1 MEFDVNRPIY
11 LQIYDTICDQL
22 LSGALVPDGRI
33 PSVREYG
40 AQLGVNPNTIMRTYE
55 KLTTDGIIY
64 NKRGLGFFI
73 SQDAREKVLEYKKT
87 EFVNE
92 TVPKIRRQL
101 QLLGFGPEIFNQVND
116 YESIKIHFGHNAG
129 RSRSH
134 ILRHTFRQGQ
144 NAQGIGRS

>member
-11 LQIYDTICDQL
+11 LQIYDTICDQVL
-22 LSGALVPDGRI
+22 LGALVPDGRI

-101 QLLGFGPEIFNQVND
+101 QLLGFGPEIFN
-116 YESIKIHFGHNAG
+116 
-129 RSRSH
+129 
-134 ILRHTFRQGQ
+134 
-144 NAQGIGRS
+144 

>member
-11 LQIYDTICDQL
+11 LQIYDTICDQV

-55 KLTTDGIIY
+55 KLTTVGIIY

-101 QLLGFGPEIFNQVND
+101 QLLGFGPEIFN
-116 YESIKIHFGHNAG
+116 
-129 RSRSH
+129 
-134 ILRHTFRQGQ
+134 
-144 NAQGIGRS
+144 

>member
-11 LQIYDTICDQL
+11 LQIYDTICDQV
-22 LSGALVPDGRI
+22 LSGALVQDGRI

-101 QLLGFGPEIFNQVND
+101 QLLGFGPEIFN
-116 YESIKIHFGHNAG
+116 
-129 RSRSH
+129 
-134 ILRHTFRQGQ
+134 
-144 NAQGIGRS
+144 

>member
-11 LQIYDTICDQL
+11 LQIYDTICDQV

-55 KLTTDGIIY
+55 KLTMDGIIY

-101 QLLGFGPEIFNQVND
+101 QLLGFGPEIFN
-116 YESIKIHFGHNAG
+116 
-129 RSRSH
+129 
-134 ILRHTFRQGQ
+134 
-144 NAQGIGRS
+144 

>member
-11 LQIYDTICDQL
+11 LQIYDTICDQV

-55 KLTTDGIIY
+55 KLMTDGIIY

-101 QLLGFGPEIFNQVND
+101 QLLGFGPEIFN
-116 YESIKIHFGHNAG
+116 
-129 RSRSH
+129 
-134 ILRHTFRQGQ
+134 
-144 NAQGIGRS
+144 

>member
-1 MEFDVNRPIY
+1 MEFYVNRPIY
-11 LQIYDTICDQL
+11 LQIYDTICDQV

-101 QLLGFGPEIFNQVND
+101 QLLGFGPEIFN
-116 YESIKIHFGHNAG
+116 
-129 RSRSH
+129 
-134 ILRHTFRQGQ
+134 
-144 NAQGIGRS
+144 

>member
-11 LQIYDTICDQL
+11 LQIYDTICDQV

-55 KLTTDGIIY
+55 KLTTDGIIH

-101 QLLGFGPEIFNQVND
+101 QLLGFGPDIFN
-116 YESIKIHFGHNAG
+116 
-129 RSRSH
+129 
-134 ILRHTFRQGQ
+134 
-144 NAQGIGRS
+144 

>member
-11 LQIYDTICDQL
+11 LQIYDTICDQV

-55 KLTTDGIIY
+55 KLTTYGIIY

-101 QLLGFGPEIFNQVND
+101 QLLGFGPEIFN
-116 YESIKIHFGHNAG
+116 
-129 RSRSH
+129 
-134 ILRHTFRQGQ
+134 
-144 NAQGIGRS
+144 

>member
-11 LQIYDTICDQL
+11 LQIYDTICDQV
-22 LSGALVPDGRI
+22 LSGALVLDGRI

-101 QLLGFGPEIFNQVND
+101 QLLGFGPEIFN
-116 YESIKIHFGHNAG
+116 
-129 RSRSH
+129 
-134 ILRHTFRQGQ
+134 
-144 NAQGIGRS
+144 

>member
-11 LQIYDTICDQL
+11 LQIYDTICDQV
-22 LSGALVPDGRI
+22 LSGALGPDGRI

-101 QLLGFGPEIFNQVND
+101 QLLGFGPEIFN
-116 YESIKIHFGHNAG
+116 
-129 RSRSH
+129 
-134 ILRHTFRQGQ
+134 
-144 NAQGIGRS
+144 

>member
-11 LQIYDTICDQL
+11 LQIYDTICDQV

-33 PSVREYG
+33 QSVREYG

-101 QLLGFGPEIFNQVND
+101 QLLGFGPEIFN
-116 YESIKIHFGHNAG
+116 
-129 RSRSH
+129 
-134 ILRHTFRQGQ
+134 
-144 NAQGIGRS
+144 

>member
-11 LQIYDTICDQL
+11 LQIYDTICDQV
-22 LSGALVPDGRI
+22 LSGVLVPDGRI

-101 QLLGFGPEIFNQVND
+101 QLLGFGPEIFN
-116 YESIKIHFGHNAG
+116 
-129 RSRSH
+129 
-134 ILRHTFRQGQ
+134 
-144 NAQGIGRS
+144 

>member
-11 LQIYDTICDQL
+11 LQILDSICEQILDGKL
-22 LSGALVPDGRI
+22 EPDGRI
-33 PSVREYG
+33 LSVREYG

-101 QLLGFGPEIFNQVND
+101 QLLGFGPEIFN
-116 YESIKIHFGHNAG
+116 
-129 RSRSH
+129 
-134 ILRHTFRQGQ
+134 
-144 NAQGIGRS
+144 

>member
-11 LQIYDTICDQL
+11 LQIYDTICDQV

-55 KLTTDGIIY
+55 KLTADGIIY

-101 QLLGFGPEIFNQVND
+101 QLLGFGPEIFN
-116 YESIKIHFGHNAG
+116 
-129 RSRSH
+129 
-134 ILRHTFRQGQ
+134 
-144 NAQGIGRS
+144 

>member
-1 MEFDVNRPIY
+1 M
-11 LQIYDTICDQL
+11 

-73 SQDAREKVLEYKKT
+73 SQDARKKVLEYKKT

-101 QLLGFGPEIFNQVND
+101 QLLGFGPEIFN
-116 YESIKIHFGHNAG
+116 
-129 RSRSH
+129 
-134 ILRHTFRQGQ
+134 
-144 NAQGIGRS
+144 

>member
-11 LQIYDTICDQL
+11 LQIYDTICDQV

-73 SQDAREKVLEYKKT
+73 SQDARGKVLEYKKT

-101 QLLGFGPEIFNQVND
+101 QLLGFGPEIFN
-116 YESIKIHFGHNAG
+116 
-129 RSRSH
+129 
-134 ILRHTFRQGQ
+134 
-144 NAQGIGRS
+144 

>member
-11 LQIYDTICDQL
+11 LQIYDTICDQV

-73 SQDAREKVLEYKKT
+73 SQDAREKVLECKKT

-101 QLLGFGPEIFNQVND
+101 QLLGFGPEIFN
-116 YESIKIHFGHNAG
+116 
-129 RSRSH
+129 
-134 ILRHTFRQGQ
+134 
-144 NAQGIGRS
+144 

>member
-1 MEFDVNRPIY
+1 MEFDVKRPIY
-11 LQIYDTICDQL
+11 LQIYDTICDQV

-101 QLLGFGPEIFNQVND
+101 QLLGFGPEIFN
-116 YESIKIHFGHNAG
+116 
-129 RSRSH
+129 
-134 ILRHTFRQGQ
+134 
-144 NAQGIGRS
+144 

>member
-11 LQIYDTICDQL
+11 LQIYDTICDQV

-73 SQDAREKVLEYKKT
+73 SQDARDKVLEYKKT

-101 QLLGFGPEIFNQVND
+101 HLLGFGPEIFN
-116 YESIKIHFGHNAG
+116 
-129 RSRSH
+129 
-134 ILRHTFRQGQ
+134 
-144 NAQGIGRS
+144 

>member
-11 LQIYDTICDQL
+11 LQIYDTICDQV
-22 LSGALVPDGRI
+22 LSGELVPDGRI

-101 QLLGFGPEIFNQVND
+101 QLLGFGPEIFN
-116 YESIKIHFGHNAG
+116 
-129 RSRSH
+129 
-134 ILRHTFRQGQ
+134 
-144 NAQGIGRS
+144 

>member
-11 LQIYDTICDQL
+11 LQIYDTICDQV

-40 AQLGVNPNTIMRTYE
+40 ALLGVNPNTIMRTYE

-101 QLLGFGPEIFNQVND
+101 QLLGFGPEIFN
-116 YESIKIHFGHNAG
+116 
-129 RSRSH
+129 
-134 ILRHTFRQGQ
+134 
-144 NAQGIGRS
+144 

>member
-11 LQIYDTICDQL
+11 LQIYDTICDQV

-40 AQLGVNPNTIMRTYE
+40 AQLGVNPNTIMRTYK

-73 SQDAREKVLEYKKT
+73 SQDVREKVLEYKKT

-101 QLLGFGPEIFNQVND
+101 QLLGFGPEIFN
-116 YESIKIHFGHNAG
+116 
-129 RSRSH
+129 
-134 ILRHTFRQGQ
+134 
-144 NAQGIGRS
+144 

>member
-11 LQIYDTICDQL
+11 LQIYDTICDQV

-33 PSVREYG
+33 PSVRECG

-73 SQDAREKVLEYKKT
+73 SQDAREKILEYKKT

-101 QLLGFGPEIFNQVND
+101 QLLGFGPEIFN
-116 YESIKIHFGHNAG
+116 
-129 RSRSH
+129 
-134 ILRHTFRQGQ
+134 
-144 NAQGIGRS
+144 

>member
-1 MEFDVNRPIY
+1 MEFDVNKPIY
-11 LQIYDTICDQL
+11 LQIYDTICDQV

-101 QLLGFGPEIFNQVND
+101 QLLGFSPEIFN
-116 YESIKIHFGHNAG
+116 
-129 RSRSH
+129 
-134 ILRHTFRQGQ
+134 
-144 NAQGIGRS
+144 

>member
-11 LQIYDTICDQL
+11 LQIYDTICDQV

-55 KLTTDGIIY
+55 ILTTDGIIY

-101 QLLGFGPEIFNQVND
+101 QLLGFGPEIFN
-116 YESIKIHFGHNAG
+116 
-129 RSRSH
+129 
-134 ILRHTFRQGQ
+134 
-144 NAQGIGRS
+144 

>member
-11 LQIYDTICDQL
+11 LQIYDTICDQV

-73 SQDAREKVLEYKKT
+73 SQDVREKLLEYKKT

-101 QLLGFGPEIFNQVND
+101 QLLGFGPEIFN
-116 YESIKIHFGHNAG
+116 
-129 RSRSH
+129 
-134 ILRHTFRQGQ
+134 
-144 NAQGIGRS
+144 

>member
-1 MEFDVNRPIY
+1 MQFDSNRPIY
-11 LQIYDTICDQL
+11 LQIYDTICDQV

-101 QLLGFGPEIFNQVND
+101 QLLGFGPEIFN
-116 YESIKIHFGHNAG
+116 
-129 RSRSH
+129 
-134 ILRHTFRQGQ
+134 
-144 NAQGIGRS
+144 

>member
-1 MEFDVNRPIY
+1 MEFDVNRSIY
-11 LQIYDTICDQL
+11 LQIYDTICDQV

-101 QLLGFGPEIFNQVND
+101 QLLGFGPEIFN
-116 YESIKIHFGHNAG
+116 
-129 RSRSH
+129 
-134 ILRHTFRQGQ
+134 
-144 NAQGIGRS
+144 